1 MKKPNS
7 RRNLDV
13 AIERA
18 FGRGRSFTRAR
29 ATIANVIVGQ
39 MLPDGAVKG
48 GSSIKLRLGEGA
60 TRYTT
65 DLDVARASDLEDWI
79 AHLRNSLAEGWEGFT
94 GRVVTREPASPEGV
108 PAAYVM
114 QPFAVKLDYNGK
126 PWVTVD
132 LEVGHNEIGDADE
145 PDPCLPRFIVEMFES
160 IGLPSPGPVPL
171 MPVSHQIAQKLH
183 GLSEPGSKRAHD
195 LIDLQLLVAGCD
207 VDYAKTRSV
216 CERLFAY
223 RQMQSWPPKI
233 DGSAD
238 WNDLYREQSGE
249 LDVVGDVEL
258 AVTWANELVERI
270 VQS

>member
-79 AHLRNSLAEGWEGFT
+79 ARLRSSLAEGWEGFT
-94 GRVVTREPASPEGV
+94 GRVVTREPASPEGCL
-108 PAAYVM
+108 
-114 QPFAVKLDYNGK
+114 QPTSCNR
-126 PWVTVD
+126 
-132 LEVGHNEIGDADE
+132 
-145 PDPCLPRFIVEMFES
+145 LP
-160 IGLPSPGPVPL
+160 
-171 MPVSHQIAQKLH
+171 
-183 GLSEPGSKRAHD
+183 
-195 LIDLQLLVAGCD
+195 
-207 VDYAKTRSV
+207 
-216 CERLFAY
+216 
-223 RQMQSWPPKI
+223 
-233 DGSAD
+233 
-238 WNDLYREQSGE
+238 
-249 LDVVGDVEL
+249 
-258 AVTWANELVERI
+258 
-270 VQS
+270 

>member
-1 MKKPNS
+1 
-7 RRNLDV
+7 
-13 AIERA
+13 
-18 FGRGRSFTRAR
+18 
-29 ATIANVIVGQ
+29 
-39 MLPDGAVKG
+39 
-48 GSSIKLRLGEGA
+48 
-60 TRYTT
+60 
-65 DLDVARASDLEDWI
+65 
-79 AHLRNSLAEGWEGFT
+79 
-94 GRVVTREPASPEGV
+94 
-108 PAAYVM
+108 M

-145 PDPCLPRFIVEMFES
+145 PDLCLPCFVVEAFES
-160 IGLPSPGPVPL
+160 IGLPSPGPVP
-171 MPVSHQIAQKLH
+171 HQIAQKLH
-183 GLSEPGSKRAHD
+183 GLSEPGSRRAHD

-233 DGSAD
+233 NGGAD

-258 AVTWANELVERI
+258 AVTWANELVKRI
-270 VQS
+270 VQG

>member
-1 MKKPNS
+1 M
-7 RRNLDV
+7 
-13 AIERA
+13 
-18 FGRGRSFTRAR
+18 
-29 ATIANVIVGQ
+29 
-39 MLPDGAVKG
+39 
-48 GSSIKLRLGEGA
+48 
-60 TRYTT
+60 
-65 DLDVARASDLEDWI
+65 
-79 AHLRNSLAEGWEGFT
+79 
-94 GRVVTREPASPEGV
+94 

-145 PDPCLPRFIVEMFES
+145 PDPCLPCFVVEVFES

-171 MPVSHQIAQKLH
+171 MPVSRQIAQKLH

-238 WNDLYREQSGE
+238 WNGLYREQSGE
-249 LDVVGDVEL
+249 LDVVDDVEL

-270 VQS
+270 VQG

>member
-79 AHLRNSLAEGWEGFT
+79 ARLRSSLAEGWEGFT

-145 PDPCLPRFIVEMFES
+145 PDLCLPRFVVEAFES

-183 GLSEPGSKRAHD
+183 GLSEPGSNCAGFPRWTATCGTSPLYSYHWHAD
-195 LIDLQLLVAGCD
+195 HPSGLLCDRQLVAATATVGL
-207 VDYAKTRSV
+207 AGRHA
-216 CERLFAY
+216 FA
-223 RQMQSWPPKI
+223 I
-233 DGSAD
+233 
-238 WNDLYREQSGE
+238 RETFPCHS
-249 LDVVGDVEL
+249 
-258 AVTWANELVERI
+258 
-270 VQS
+270 